1 MIIGID
7 VGQKGGI
14 CCMSYSGIQLVPY
27 SDEALN
33 KLVTWCS
40 LQDETTIAY
49 VEQVHAMP
57 NQGVT
62 SMFNFGKSFG
72 YILGVLD
79 ACSIETK
86 LVSPQKWKKEFNL
99 DSDKQKSIDTAKKLF
114 PDVNLFRTNRCK
126 KEHDGMAEALLIA
139 EYGRRKEIG

>member
-33 KLVTWCS
+33 KLTTWCS

-79 ACSIETK
+79 ACNIETK

-114 PDVNLFRTNRCK
+114 PEVNLFRTNRCT

>member
-33 KLVTWCS
+33 KLATWCS
-40 LQDETTIAY
+40 LQDESTIAY

-72 YILGVLD
+72 YILGVSD
-79 ACSIETK
+79 ACNIETK

>member
-1 MIIGID
+1 MVIGID

-79 ACSIETK
+79 ACNIETK

>member
-33 KLVTWCS
+33 NLATWCS
-40 LQDETTIAY
+40 LQDEHTIAY

-79 ACSIETK
+79 SCNIETK

-114 PDVNLFRTNRCK
+114 PDVNLFRTNRCT